1 MRICGWS
8 SDVCSSDLII
18 DDDSARP
25 GCLGRIDLRGTG
37 ACRKQRNVP
46 PGEIEML
53 DILDLQLAAGFAKV
67 NFHTL
72 LPRRSNGCDFVCR
85 KFALGKDVQHFTAY
99 IARGADDDYPI
110 THFGA
115 FPSIDSKTAG
125 FLRNRRSEKH
135 TSELQSLMRI
145 SYAVFCLKKK
155 RQLCIPPK

>member
-18 DDDSARP
+18 DDDAARL

-72 LPRRSNGCDFVCR
+72 RPRRSNGCDFVCR
-85 KFALGKDVQHFTAY
+85 QFAIGKDVQHLKAY
-99 IARGADDDYPI
+99 IARGAYDYSPI
-110 THFGA
+110 THFDE
-115 FPSIDSKTAG
+115 FPHYDRKTDG
-125 FLRNRRSEKH
+125 TRLN
-135 TSELQSLMRI
+135 RI
-145 SYAVFCLKKK
+145 SLKLYAFASYWP
-155 RQLCIPPK
+155 RR